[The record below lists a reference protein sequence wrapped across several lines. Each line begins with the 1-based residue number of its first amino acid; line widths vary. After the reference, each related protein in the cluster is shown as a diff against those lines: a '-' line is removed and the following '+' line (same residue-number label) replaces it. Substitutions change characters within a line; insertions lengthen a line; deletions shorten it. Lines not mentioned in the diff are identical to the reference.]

1 MGKLLL
7 FQRTWVWSQHPY
19 GSSQPFLTPVP
30 GDLTPSFG
38 LSHQVHMYYTDI
50 HEGKT
55 PIYIKQA
62 NIKARCHTALSHMM
76 SKRQEYKDL
85 PKNTAKAE

>member
-1 MGKLLL
+1 
-7 FQRTWVWSQHPY
+7 
-19 GSSQPFLTPVP
+19 
-30 GDLTPSFG
+30 
-38 LSHQVHMYYTDI
+38 MYYTDI

-62 NIKARCHTALSHMM
+62 NIKARCHTALSHMV

-85 PKNTAKAE
+85 PKNTAKAEWALIPQSGSRGKQTSEFVVSLIYLHSVSQASQVYREPLSEK